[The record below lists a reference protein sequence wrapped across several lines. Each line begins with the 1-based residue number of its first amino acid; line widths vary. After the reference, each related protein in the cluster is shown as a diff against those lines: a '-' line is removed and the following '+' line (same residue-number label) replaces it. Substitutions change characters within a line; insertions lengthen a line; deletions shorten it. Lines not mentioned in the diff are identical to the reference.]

1 MKLPTLSAHSVS
13 RDMISTFGG
22 YHHHSTVPDNSFFDM
37 KNLSADHYPA
47 LSVRRARGIFKD
59 SEVTAPS
66 AMIYTDRLCYVDG
79 SALVIGAERIE
90 CGLSTASSMLPKKL
104 VSMGTYI
111 IVFPDH
117 YYVNMA
123 DTSDQG
129 AIETRFS
136 SYVSLTYCNYTI
148 GYCDENG
155 ATAASG
161 SGYFILNCYT
171 NYTSEGESESISK
184 AGFRVGQSLKA
195 EALSSDPNFE
205 YHLGIPS
212 PEILTKT
219 ETIYTETQFPEGESI
234 KIPIGERT
242 LYAVKYY
249 DISNAVVYALQERA
263 IIFKGVYREIISEY
277 TERDLS
283 AYDYGFTLVG
293 DPIPEMDHVFEHENR
308 LWGCRYGRN
317 VFGELVN
324 EIYASAL
331 GSFRDF
337 SKFEGVSTD
346 AYKQGVGTEGPFTG
360 ACSLNGYP
368 IFFKEK
374 CYHKVYGSYPAQYQV
389 KAVECKGI
397 QQGSS
402 DSTAMINGV
411 LYYKAVDAVCSFDGS
426 YPTDIS
432 YSLGD
437 CRYADAVGG
446 AHRYKYYLSMR
457 DIDTDEWSLFVYDA
471 RYGLWHKEDE
481 LRAVCFCDTMR
492 ALYCIPAS
500 GDCILDVTGGDAGG
514 EAVIPWSFETG
525 MITSETVDRKFLR
538 DISVRLSLAVGGVLF
553 AFIEYD
559 SSGRWEYLFRIPGT
573 STNTFTIPI
582 TPQRCDHFRLK
593 FSGTGDMKL
602 FALAKSYTKGSAY

>member
-1 MKLPTLSAHSVS
+1 MKLPTLTAHPVS

-37 KNLSADHYPA
+37 ENMSSDHYPA
-47 LSVRRARGIFKD
+47 LSVRKARDNFEG
-59 SEVTAPS
+59 EVTSPY

-79 SALVIGAERIE
+79 SALVIGTERIE

-104 VSMGTYI
+104 VSMGTYL

-117 YYVNMA
+117 YYVNTA
-123 DTSDQG
+123 DTSDCG
-129 AIETRFS
+129 SIETRFS
-136 SYVSLTYCNYTI
+136 SYVSRTYCDYTI

-155 ATAASG
+155 ATATSG
-161 SGYFILNCYT
+161 SGYFILNCST
-171 NYTSEGESESISK
+171 NYTSEGESEWISN
-184 AGFRVGQSLKA
+184 AGFRIGQTLKA
-195 EALSSDPNFE
+195 EALSSDPEFS
-205 YHLGIPS
+205 YHLGIPAS
-212 PEILTKT
+212 EILTKT
-219 ETIYTETQFPEGESI
+219 ETIYVETENPMTGEI
-234 KIPIGERT
+234 IRLPTGEKT

-249 DISNAVVYALQERA
+249 DISSAVVYALPDRA
-263 IIFKGVYREIISEY
+263 IIFKGTYREIVSEY
-277 TERDLS
+277 TEKDLT
-283 AYDYGFTLVG
+283 AYDYGFALVG
-293 DPIPEMDHVFEHENR
+293 DPIPDMDYVFEHENR

-324 EIYASAL
+324 EIYASSL

-337 SKFEGVSTD
+337 GANEGVSTD
-346 AYKQGVGTEGPFTG
+346 AYVQGVGTDGPFTG

-368 IFFKEK
+368 YFFKEK
-374 CYHKVYGSYPAQYQV
+374 GYHKVYGSYPAQYQV
-389 KAVECKGI
+389 QAVECKGV

-402 DSTAMINGV
+402 SSMATINGV
-411 LYYKAVDAVCSFDGS
+411 LYYKAIDCVCSFDGS

-446 AHRYKYYLSMR
+446 SHRYKYYLSMR

-471 RYGLWHKEDE
+471 RYDLWHREDA
-481 LRAVCFCDTMR
+481 LRAGCFCDTMR
-492 ALYCIPAS
+492 ALYCIPEP
-500 GDCILDVTGGDAGG
+500 GDRILDLTSGAGDEGAL
-514 EAVIPWSFETG
+514 PWSFETG
-525 MITSETVDRKFLR
+525 MIAAETVDRKFLQNL
-538 DISVRLSLAVGGVLF
+538 SVRLSLAVGGALF

-559 SSGRWEYLFRIPGT
+559 SSGQWEYLFRIAGT